1 MNEPDLKEFLR
12 LGYDNETY
20 EQYAQRIKGADD

>member
-12 LGYDNETY
+12 LAHDNETF
-20 EQYAQRIKGADD
+20 EQYAQRIKGAE